1 MESVAIKRKL
11 IDLKPDVF
19 RGLSLKAREKGVT
32 LKRYIENVLEED
44 AAYTDASIP
53 AGVTSPKIISL
64 IGLAKGANIDWE
76 EERLKYL
83 LSK

>member
-1 MESVAIKRKL
+1 MEPVAYKRKL
-11 IDLKPDVF
+11 IDLRPDVF
-19 RGLSLKAREKGVT
+19 RGLSLKARKRGVT

-44 AAYTDASIP
+44 ADMETSIP
-53 AGVTSPKIISL
+53 SGVTSPKIISL
-64 IGLAKGANIDWE
+64 IGLAKGADMDWE